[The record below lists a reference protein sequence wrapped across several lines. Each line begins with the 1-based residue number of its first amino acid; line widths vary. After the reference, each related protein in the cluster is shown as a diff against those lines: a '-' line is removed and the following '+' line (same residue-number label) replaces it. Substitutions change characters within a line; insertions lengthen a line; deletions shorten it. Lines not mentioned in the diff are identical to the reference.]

1 MRSLDGGVEI
11 NIAPQGDNTVAD
23 LVAIQQLL
31 ARYCFAHDSQ
41 DPEMLATTF
50 AKDAQLMGLQGRD
63 NIAARYA
70 EGYKTLSAR
79 RRHVLTN
86 FILLEDG
93 ETEALVQSYITLYL
107 IKGEQL
113 ELHLIGVYRD
123 RVVLEDG
130 QWRILTREAT
140 MDTPYNPGDTKP
152 AAPGTYAGSEP
163 RQG

>member
-1 MRSLDGGVEI
+1 M
-11 NIAPQGDNTVAD
+11 AD

-31 ARYCFAHDSQ
+31 SRYCFAHDSQ

-50 AKDAQLMGLQGRD
+50 AEDATLMGIQGRD

-70 EGYKTLSAR
+70 EGYKNLTAR

-93 ETEALVQSYITLYL
+93 DERAVVQSYITLYL
-107 IKGEQL
+107 IRGEQL

-123 RVVLEDG
+123 TVVLEG
-130 QWRILTREAT
+130 GEWKILTREAT
-140 MDTPYNPGDTKP
+140 MDTPYDPGD
-152 AAPGTYAGSEP
+152 ARSASPGTYAGSAKP
-163 RQG
+163 A

>member
-1 MRSLDGGVEI
+1 M
-11 NIAPQGDNTVAD
+11 AD

-31 ARYCFAHDSQ
+31 ARYCYAHDSQ
-41 DPEMLATTF
+41 DPEALAQTF
-50 AKDAQLMGLQGRD
+50 AKDAELMGLKGRET
-63 NIAARYA
+63 IAARYG
-70 EGYKTLSAR
+70 EGYKTLTKR

-107 IKGEQL
+107 IDGEQL

-123 RVVLEDG
+123 RVILEDG
-130 QWRILTREAT
+130 EWRILTREAT

-152 AAPGTYAGSEP
+152 ASPGTYQGSQP
-163 RQG
+163 QR